1 MTSTL
6 TSVTTKSPS
15 SLNEQQ
21 IALRLGWSLAEIVGR
36 ITRINRRRSQKRD
49 RDKATSNLADGGSFP
64 QPAATGASSPPDYA
78 VGRTLTLTEEK
89 GSDNAGLSDTK
100 KLWFLSRT
108 VVRLCTQ
115 AGISPKESFEAI
127 LPQLREF
134 PRQPSDHAWREL
146 FHACESLNTE
156 VMVEFAARDPLSAKA
171 YRAGKLLA
179 QLFWA
184 LPSAQ
189 EVRDKLGQ
197 VGYIDAYTLLRGLE
211 THRMAELIGDFR
223 ELQQYVAEDTFPA
236 LASSISAWEIKGMLE
251 KDGKRLKLR
260 RRPRLPGLRLTI
272 AHIPVLRRLFPRGLL
287 SRLRPPAPPPEN
299 VRLSAHEAGMIWQNL
314 RDQSS
319 IWRGL
324 IFETRGPSRLPKP
337 SDWFR
342 INFTVAAVLCLGA
355 LAVVT
360 SLAALGLG
368 LAFFAGPGIADLA
381 RVAYGDEE
389 FEGFQIVR
397 SLSAAPL
404 LTAAA
409 GVLAQFRNAVGA
421 VREARGRLRAR
432 LIGNAIRQQA
442 VRRWNEERPRGQR
455 MFAVKAV
462 PDESPGDKSTSEV

>member
-1 MTSTL
+1 
-6 TSVTTKSPS
+6 
-15 SLNEQQ
+15 
-21 IALRLGWSLAEIVGR
+21 
-36 ITRINRRRSQKRD
+36 
-49 RDKATSNLADGGSFP
+49 
-64 QPAATGASSPPDYA
+64 
-78 VGRTLTLTEEK
+78 
-89 GSDNAGLSDTK
+89 
-100 KLWFLSRT
+100 

-189 EVRDKLGQ
+189 EVRDKLDE

-223 ELQQYVAEDTFPA
+223 ELQEHMAEGTFPA
-236 LASSISAWEIKGMLE
+236 LVSSISAWEIKGRLVR
-251 KDGKRLKLR
+251 DGEGLKLR

-272 AHIPVLRRLFPRGLL
+272 AHISVLRRLVPRGLL
-287 SRLRPPAPPPEN
+287 SRLRPSARPPEN
-299 VRLSAHEAGMIWQNL
+299 VRLSAHDADMIWQNL

-319 IWRGL
+319 IWRSL
-324 IFETRGPSRLPKP
+324 IFETRGPSRFPKP

-355 LAVVT
+355 LAIVT

-389 FEGFQIVR
+389 FQGFQIVR

-404 LTAAA
+404 LTAMA
-409 GVLAQFRNAVGA
+409 GVLSQFRNVVSA
-421 VREARGRLRAR
+421 VRETRGRLRAR

-455 MFAVKAV
+455 MFADKARR
-462 PDESPGDKSTSEV
+462 DESPAGRSTPEV